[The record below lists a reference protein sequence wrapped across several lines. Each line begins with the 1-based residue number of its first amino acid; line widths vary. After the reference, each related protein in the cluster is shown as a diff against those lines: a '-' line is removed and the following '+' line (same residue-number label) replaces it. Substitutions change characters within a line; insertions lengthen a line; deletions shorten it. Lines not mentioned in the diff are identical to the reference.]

1 MRLESDTRRP
11 YGLWMRYEQALLPA
25 GLARKPFRLW
35 MTGSLAV
42 VMASLCTGRGVLDD
56 ERLAST
62 MRVVRHSPFSVT
74 ETVLRIEQ
82 AARQRGQEVLAK
94 LGTSEL
100 VLVLAS
106 SVGGTPVLMDSPD
119 SLPDVPLSVQV
130 RGNAEGGADVLVA
143 QLPDAGLA
151 ALPDTVAAELLAL
164 PGLLERALA

>member
-1 MRLESDTRRP
+1 MRNED
-11 YGLWMRYEQALLPA
+11 QLLPA
-25 GLARKPFRLW
+25 GGARKPFRLW

-42 VMASLCTGRGVLDD
+42 VMASLCSGRGVLDD

-62 MRVVRHSPFSVT
+62 MRVVRHSPYSVN

-94 LGTSEL
+94 IGSSEL

-106 SVGGTPVLMDSPD
+106 SVGGTPVLMDTPD
-119 SLPDVPLSVQV
+119 AVPDVPLSVQV
-130 RGNAEGGADVLVA
+130 RSNADGGADVLVA
-143 QLPDAGLA
+143 RYGDAGLA

-164 PGLLERALA
+164 PGLLDRALS